1 MIAKCFPFKL
11 TWIDSVVRENNLAS
25 HKTINYILY
34 GVQYRQ
40 VINLKLHFCGSG
52 RVQGQAPQIYKTN
65 LDFAAMTSLRF
76 EQNVQF
82 ILLAEFDIDQGS
94 VLSHQYPFPTGTD
107 EQCGFTDAIREPMC
121 H

>member
-1 MIAKCFPFKL
+1 MVCSTGKSSISNFIF
-11 TWIDSVVRENNLAS
+11 VVADGV
-25 HKTINYILY
+25 KTRRPKNTT
-34 GVQYRQ
+34 
-40 VINLKLHFCGSG
+40 
-52 RVQGQAPQIYKTN
+52 TN

-107 EQCGFTDAIREPMC
+107 EQCGFTDAIRGPMC

>member
-1 MIAKCFPFKL
+1 M
-11 TWIDSVVRENNLAS
+11 V
-25 HKTINYILY
+25 
-34 GVQYRQ
+34 
-40 VINLKLHFCGSG
+40 
-52 RVQGQAPQIYKTN
+52 
-65 LDFAAMTSLRF
+65 SLRS

-107 EQCGFTDAIREPMC
+107 EQYGLTDAIRGPVC

>member
-1 MIAKCFPFKL
+1 
-11 TWIDSVVRENNLAS
+11 
-25 HKTINYILY
+25 
-34 GVQYRQ
+34 
-40 VINLKLHFCGSG
+40 
-52 RVQGQAPQIYKTN
+52 
-65 LDFAAMTSLRF
+65 MTSLRF

-107 EQCGFTDAIREPMC
+107 EQCGFTNAIRGPVC

>member
-1 MIAKCFPFKL
+1 M
-11 TWIDSVVRENNLAS
+11 
-25 HKTINYILY
+25 
-34 GVQYRQ
+34 QYRQ
-40 VINLKLHFCGSG
+40 VINLKLHFCPVADGFK
-52 RVQGQAPQIYKTN
+52 AKYITTY
-65 LDFAAMTSLRF
+65 LDFAAMVSLRS

-107 EQCGFTDAIREPMC
+107 EQYGLTDAIRGPVC